1 MQTRSQTR
9 LKSEQFKVKAK
20 SELDRL
26 LHHLEKRREQGK
38 DISSPG
44 DEELLALKERM
55 AQVTEALG
63 RLTEDGTDSS
73 QAQLQ
78 RDLATLRQLSAQT
91 VSVEQLDEYT
101 DKITDIVRKI
111 DGQLEAS

>member
-9 LKSEQFKVKAK
+9 LKSQQFKLKAK
-20 SELDRL
+20 TELDRL

-38 DISSPG
+38 DISNSS
-44 DEELLALKERM
+44 DQELLDLKARM
-55 AQVTEALG
+55 AQVIEALQS
-63 RLTEDGTDSS
+63 LTGDGTDSS

-78 RDLATLRQLSAQT
+78 RDLATLRQLSAQP